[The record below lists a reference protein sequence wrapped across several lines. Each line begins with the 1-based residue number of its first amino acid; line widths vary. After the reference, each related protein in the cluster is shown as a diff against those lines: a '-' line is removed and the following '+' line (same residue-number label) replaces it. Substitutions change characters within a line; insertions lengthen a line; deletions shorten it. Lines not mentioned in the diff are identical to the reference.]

1 MKYIVVSGG
10 VVSGIGKG
18 VVSSSIG
25 TILKSKGY
33 NVIHIKI
40 DPYLNFSAGMMAP
53 SEHGEVYVL
62 NDGTETD
69 IDLGNYERFQGV
81 KLTSDNSITGGKI
94 LYNVISKEMKGE
106 YNGKTLQINPHCI
119 NEIINKLKKVS
130 NSEYFDEVKKV
141 NFFPEIVI
149 IELGGTVGD
158 AESVMFLEALYK
170 FKNLL
175 SKEDF
180 LLISV
185 DFLVELHGFEHKT
198 RPLQVSARNLRSF
211 GLNSDIIICRG
222 QHKMENYVLNKI
234 AERCLVNKDSIFLV
248 PNMNSIYKVP
258 NYLNS
263 QGLFEV
269 ISKKLNISK
278 KETSDLYFNK
288 FESLVKRHEKAVS
301 IGIVA
306 KYSVQADSYSSII
319 HGLLFSSS
327 ELGVN
332 TEVIWIDAEL
342 LERNEEIE
350 HKKLES
356 CMGILVPGGFGQRG
370 IEGKIKAI
378 QYCREN
384 NIPFLGICLGL
395 QLSVIEFARN
405 VLGLKNATSEEFDS
419 KAEHQ
424 VITFLD
430 FNGVQKETLRLGA
443 NDIVLNKDSKIFKIY
458 KDTCISERHRHR
470 YGINKKYTDLLSEQ
484 GFICSGRSSCDNVAE
499 IFELSTHK
507 YFIGVQYHPEFNA
520 NPFAPSKLF
529 TAFIKAALDLNF

>member
-258 NYLNS
+258 SYLNS
-263 QGLFEV
+263 QGLFDV
-269 ISKKLNISK
+269 ISKKLNILK

-288 FESLVKRHEKAVS
+288 FESLAKRHEKAVS

-430 FNGVQKETLRLGA
+430 FNGVQ
-443 NDIVLNKDSKIFKIY
+443 
-458 KDTCISERHRHR
+458 
-470 YGINKKYTDLLSEQ
+470 
-484 GFICSGRSSCDNVAE
+484 
-499 IFELSTHK
+499 
-507 YFIGVQYHPEFNA
+507 
-520 NPFAPSKLF
+520 
-529 TAFIKAALDLNF
+529 